1 MLEEQC
7 SCGIPKRLLKSI
19 DATSRVKDANM
30 IYSMLVEV
38 VEEFGVKHVV
48 QVITE
53 NATNYVVVSIKL
65 CDKYPTIFWTLCATL
80 CIDLIFEHCYNPN

>member
-1 MLEEQC
+1 MF
-7 SCGIPKRLLKSI
+7 LKFV
-19 DATSRVKDANM
+19 DASLHLKDANM

-65 CDKYPTIFWTLCATL
+65 CDKYPTIFWTSCVAH
-80 CIDLIFEHCYNPN
+80 CIDLILVDI